1 MKPYLLILA
10 LAACSD
16 PFGIKSTIVRDGS
29 FDAPWGCPAQRQAL
43 TFSRTLHE
51 ALDQNARGYQVS
63 IATGRAIAMCYDP
76 TSSHICEGPRDAPLV
91 PAGVDPESSSIDF
104 NLPQLTPEGDH
115 MYVGSFD
122 LDTVTGALRDYQR
135 VGDTWVR
142 QPDLPFAQNGFIST
156 PSSAP
161 ERHVLFNPG
170 QNHLEEWALV
180 SGTWQLVRMP
190 TYAELGIA
198 TVETMW
204 LSPDALHLIVRAE
217 LTSNPTVHV
226 IATSERPSPADP
238 FPALTLRED
247 IINGQD
253 PFVTADCLRLYVTGL
268 DAVFYVTP

>member
-1 MKPYLLILA
+1 MKPYLLFLA

-16 PFGIKSTIVRDGS
+16 PFGIKSTILRDGS
-29 FDAPWGCPAQRQAL
+29 FDAPWGCPAPRQ
-43 TFSRTLHE
+43 TFSFSRTLHE
-51 ALDQNARGYQVS
+51 ALDQYARGYQVAS
-63 IATGRAIAMCYDP
+63 GRAIAMCYDA
-76 TSSHICEGPRDAPLV
+76 SSARICEGPQDARLV
-91 PAGVDPESSSIDF
+91 PAGIDPESSSIDF

-122 LDTVTGALRDYQR
+122 LDTVVGALRDYQR

-170 QNHLEEWALV
+170 QDHLEEWALV
-180 SGTWQLVRMP
+180 GGTWQLVRTP
-190 TYAELGIA
+190 TYAELGIS

-204 LSPDALHLIVRAE
+204 LSPDALHLLVRAQ
-217 LTSNPTVHV
+217 LTPNPGVHV
-226 IATSERPSPADP
+226 IATSERGATADS
-238 FPALTLRED
+238 FPALTQRED
-247 IINGQD
+247 IIDGED
-253 PFVTADCLRLYVTGL
+253 PFVTADCLRLYMTGL